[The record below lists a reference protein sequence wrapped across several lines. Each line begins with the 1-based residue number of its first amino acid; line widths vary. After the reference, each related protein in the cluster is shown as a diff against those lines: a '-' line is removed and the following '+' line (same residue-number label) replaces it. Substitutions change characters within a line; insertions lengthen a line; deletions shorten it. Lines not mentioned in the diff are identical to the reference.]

1 MLNKKSLILFV
12 VLINIIIFI
21 CSASNVWAQDD
32 DESATFTSLAPDALI
47 ILDLSG
53 SMNDNPAGIQVNN
66 NPAPYGSSTSCVAD
80 TTNCANIGH
89 STNCSGGFCQNSQT
103 NCNVNCSK
111 VAIAQRALF
120 NILDDNNNG
129 TIDSNDSTSLNIR
142 IGFMRYYNCSGDVP
156 VIAWGSST
164 KSSGCA
170 ALVRGIGSAYSQIYC
185 NNTTSCASTVNSCNP
200 SGECIIGEQATGG
213 TPLASTLKLAKNY
226 LDYNKS
232 QDNAQACR
240 LKFVILMTDGAD
252 TYSCS
257 GNGGDCQA
265 GMYERR
271 VETVAAAKQ
280 LGDAGYKVYVIGFG
294 STMPAYLQNTLNWMS
309 YYGGTNNPLVDNTGD
324 PTAYSI
330 PLGCNANPA
339 VPTACCNFSTNPTAC
354 YPSGV
359 TSCMTT
365 TNTSCSNDP
374 ECGTGTG
381 TNCTGGTAKFYANT
395 NDPGLLPL
403 GGYAFL
409 AQDGD
414 TLTAALEA
422 AFGAIRNSTYSFTQ
436 ASIPPVRTTAEDYLY
451 EASFQ
456 PLTYD
461 PFWPGHLMRYTIN
474 ADGSIANT
482 ADWDA
487 AAVLSAQSARTV
499 LTYKAGSLIAF
510 NSTNLT
516 PADFGVTTT
525 TKESLIVNFILN
537 GETSQDVT
545 NWKLGDIFHSSPMA
559 IGTPN
564 SAFYD
569 RWDQS
574 NPKAFTT
581 FLNNNIRTT
590 SNGMGI
596 ILVGDNDGQLHAFRM
611 GAAGAGGGSEAWSFI
626 PPNLLSQLA
635 DIAHNTHPT
644 SLIHTYFVDGPL
656 SAADV
661 WLGMAGPIN
670 TTYKSAS
677 DWHTYSIMSEGRGG
691 NLTLWSSATDCESG
705 FSSKYSSTYT
715 NYCGY
720 YAFDVTNTL
729 NNPVYKWRL
738 GGSSGLSATDGA
750 YLGQPWSKMYIGRVL
765 INNTEKWVGLI
776 GGGYSGVNCPASG
789 TCDTR
794 GKGFYVVDLS
804 NGSILWRYTN
814 SNNASMKFD
823 LAAGPVAV
831 DYDNDGFLDTAY
843 IGDLGGNVWRFKF
856 CLASDGTSCNT
867 ANWSGGLLFSNSST
881 NQKIFSS
888 VAVTIDQSNNLWVY
902 FGTGDNTD
910 PTVFNA
916 TNDSFYAI
924 KDNDRST
931 TYYLSNLVNITSG
944 TYTDSSTRHGWYIN
958 LASGEKVLSAPNIN
972 FQNIYF
978 TTFTPPNPNN
988 PCDQSGNAQLYIIN
1002 YITGAGVFANNVR
1015 SETIGIGIPNS
1026 PIVSRNPYGGTD
1038 IYVSSSQVQSGS
1050 GSHTQKETDP
1060 TVWPYPPNNL
1070 IYWRDIRLQ

>member
-1 MLNKKSLILFV
+1 
-12 VLINIIIFI
+12 
-21 CSASNVWAQDD
+21 
-32 DESATFTSLAPDALI
+32 
-47 ILDLSG
+47 
-53 SMNDNPAGIQVNN
+53 
-66 NPAPYGSSTSCVAD
+66 
-80 TTNCANIGH
+80 
-89 STNCSGGFCQNSQT
+89 
-103 NCNVNCSK
+103 
-111 VAIAQRALF
+111 
-120 NILDDNNNG
+120 
-129 TIDSNDSTSLNIR
+129 
-142 IGFMRYYNCSGDVP
+142 MRY
-156 VIAWGSST
+156 A
-164 KSSGCA
+164 
-170 ALVRGIGSAYSQIYC
+170 
-185 NNTTSCASTVNSCNP
+185 
-200 SGECIIGEQATGG
+200 
-213 TPLASTLKLAKNY
+213 
-226 LDYNKS
+226 
-232 QDNAQACR
+232 
-240 LKFVILMTDGAD
+240 
-252 TYSCS
+252 
-257 GNGGDCQA
+257 
-265 GMYERR
+265 
-271 VETVAAAKQ
+271 
-280 LGDAGYKVYVIGFG
+280 
-294 STMPAYLQNTLNWMS
+294 
-309 YYGGTNNPLVDNTGD
+309 
-324 PTAYSI
+324 
-330 PLGCNANPA
+330 
-339 VPTACCNFSTNPTAC
+339 
-354 YPSGV
+354 
-359 TSCMTT
+359 
-365 TNTSCSNDP
+365 
-374 ECGTGTG
+374 
-381 TNCTGGTAKFYANT
+381 
-395 NDPGLLPL
+395 
-403 GGYAFL
+403 
-409 AQDGD
+409 
-414 TLTAALEA
+414 
-422 AFGAIRNSTYSFTQ
+422 
-436 ASIPPVRTTAEDYLY
+436 
-451 EASFQ
+451 
-456 PLTYD
+456 
-461 PFWPGHLMRYTIN
+461 IN
-474 ADGSIANT
+474 ADGSISNT

-487 AAVLSAQSARTV
+487 GAVLSAQSARTV

-516 PADFGVTTT
+516 PTDFAVTTT

-569 RWDQS
+569 QWDQS
-574 NPKAFTT
+574 NPQAFTT

-590 SNGMGI
+590 SNGKGR

-635 DIAHNTHPT
+635 NIAHNTHPT

-661 WLGMAGPIN
+661 WLGTGGTIN

-677 DWHTYSIMSEGRGG
+677 DWYTYFIMSEGRGG

-738 GGSSGLSATDGA
+738 GGNSGLSATDGA

-776 GGGYSGVNCPASG
+776 GGGYSGVNCPATG

-814 SNNASMKFD
+814 SNNGSMKFD

-856 CLASDGTSCNT
+856 CLASNGTSCNT

-902 FGTGDNTD
+902 FGTGDSTD

-931 TYYLSNLVNITSG
+931 TYTISNLVNITST
-944 TYTDSSTRHGWYIN
+944 TYTDSSTGHGWYIN
-958 LASGEKVLSAPNIN
+958 LASGEKVLSAPNVN

-978 TTFTPPNPNN
+978 TTFTPPNPND

-1002 YITGAGVFANNVR
+1002 YITGAGTFANNVR

-1060 TVWPYPPNNL
+1060 TVWAYPPNNL
-1070 IYWRDIRLQ
+1070 IYWRDTRLQ